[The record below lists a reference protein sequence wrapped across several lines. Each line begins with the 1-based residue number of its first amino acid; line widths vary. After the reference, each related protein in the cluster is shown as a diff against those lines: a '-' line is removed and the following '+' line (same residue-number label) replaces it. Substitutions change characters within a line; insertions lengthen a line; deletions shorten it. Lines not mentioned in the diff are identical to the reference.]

1 MTDQSVYELI
11 NLEKRDLRHKK
22 VREIKVLIKFCKNET
37 KLSWSGELIKIIS
50 GYHTNKFKSLNQNIS
65 TIKED
70 I

>member
-22 VREIKVLIKFCKNET
+22 VREIKVLIKFCKNEK
-37 KLSWSGELIKIIS
+37 KLSRSGELIKIIS

-65 TIKED
+65 TIK
-70 I
+70 